1 MKFSKI
7 YSDNSKFKSFKF
19 NKGMNVVIGRITQK
33 ENRNIDT
40 HNLGKS
46 TLITLLDFMLLKEV
60 SKNHIFVK
68 HKNKFIDF
76 TFYLEIELNSGQ
88 FITIKRSVRNQ
99 SKISFK
105 LHKEQYQNYIHE
117 ESWDYEDL
125 PLTTRNKDTNPKII
139 LNRYLEFDVL
149 TEYNYRQSLNYFLRT
164 QDDYNDLFHL
174 KKFAGNDGSWK
185 PFLFE
190 LLGFDGQNLINK
202 YEKEESKKAK
212 DKLIKEIE
220 GKFSISA
227 DKKDKIRGMIQI
239 KENEKD
245 NLQNEIDAFN
255 FLLKENEINEV
266 LINDIEDQV
275 SKLNTLYYNLTYEIK
290 SINDS
295 LKIELD
301 YNFEDIKEVFDEV
314 NIYFADQLKRDY
326 NELLKFNNKVTKE
339 RNKYLNETLIK
350 KENELVKIECKL
362 KELNN
367 RRKELLSVLKEKDT
381 FKKFKRY
388 QSQIIYIEKEISN
401 LKNELDNIDVIK
413 NINKE
418 LDGDK
423 TEINKFI
430 EAIDNQITS
439 GNDLYSKIRAIFYE
453 LTQKIINKTGI
464 LSIEQNKSGNVEFHA
479 EISNLNDELTSQG
492 NGNTYKKILC
502 ACFDLAVLICYSS
515 KSFYK
520 FVYHDGILES
530 LDNRKKLN
538 YLDIL
543 DKICLDNGLQIIIT
557 LIEDDLPYLDNKTKF
572 KFNNNKIV
580 LQLDDSPDNSGKLFS
595 IEF

>member
-46 TLITLLDFMLLKEV
+46 TLITLLDFMLLKEIN
-60 SKNHIFVK
+60 KNHIFVK
-68 HKNKFIDF
+68 HKNKFLDF
-76 TFYLEIELNSGQ
+76 TFYLEIELNSGG

-117 ESWDYEDL
+117 EKWDYEDL
-125 PLTTRNKDTNPKII
+125 PLTTRNKDINPKII

-190 LLGFDGQNLINK
+190 LLGFDGQDLIKK
-202 YEKEESKKAK
+202 YEKEESKKTK

-220 GKFSISA
+220 GKFSVSA

-239 KENEKD
+239 KENEKE

-266 LINDIEDQV
+266 LINDIEDRV
-275 SKLNTLYYNLTYEIK
+275 SKLNTLVYNLKYEIK

-295 LKIELD
+295 IKIELD
-301 YNFEDIKEVFDEV
+301 YNFEDIKEIYDEV
-314 NIYFADQLKRDY
+314 KIYFHDQLKRDY
-326 NELLKFNNKVTKE
+326 NKLLEFNNKVTKE

-350 KENELVKIECKL
+350 KENELTKTECKL
-362 KELNN
+362 EELNS
-367 RRKELLSVLKEKDT
+367 RRKELLSALKEKDT

-388 QSQIIYIEKEISN
+388 QSQIIYIEKEISD

-413 NINKE
+413 NLNKE
-418 LDGDK
+418 IDGTK

-439 GNDLYSKIRAIFYE
+439 GNDLYTKIRATFYE

-479 EISNLNDELTSQG
+479 EISNLDDELTSQG

-502 ACFDLAVLICYSS
+502 ACFDLAVLICYSN

-538 YLDIL
+538 YLDVL
-543 DKICLDNGLQIIIT
+543 DKICLDNGLQIIVT
-557 LIEDDLPYLDNKTKF
+557 LIEDDLPYLDNKIKF
-572 KFNNNKIV
+572 QFNDNKIV
-580 LQLDDSPDNSGKLFS
+580 LQLDDNPDNSGKLFS

>member
-19 NKGMNVVIGRITQK
+19 NKGMNVVIGRITQE
-33 ENRNIDT
+33 ENRDIDT

-68 HKNKFIDF
+68 HKNKFLDF

-125 PLTTRNKDTNPKII
+125 PLTTRNKDINPKII

-220 GKFSISA
+220 GKFSVSA

-239 KENEKD
+239 KENEKE

-255 FLLKENEINEV
+255 FLLKENQINEV

-275 SKLNTLYYNLTYEIK
+275 SKLNTLDYNLRYEIK

-314 NIYFADQLKRDY
+314 NIYFSDQLKRDY

-362 KELNN
+362 EELNN

-388 QSQIIYIEKEISN
+388 QSQIIYIENEISN

-439 GNDLYSKIRAIFYE
+439 GNDLYSKIRGTFYE

-543 DKICLDNGLQIIIT
+543 DKLCLDNGLQIIIT

-572 KFNNNKIV
+572 QFNNNKIV

>member
-19 NKGMNVVIGRITQK
+19 NRGMNVVIGRITQK

-46 TLITLLDFMLLKEV
+46 TLITLLDFMLLKEIN
-60 SKNHIFVK
+60 KNHIFVK
-68 HKNKFIDF
+68 HKNKFLDF
-76 TFYLEIELNSGQ
+76 TFYLEIELNSGG

-117 ESWDYEDL
+117 EKWDYEDL
-125 PLTTRNKDTNPKII
+125 PLTTRNKDINPKII

-190 LLGFDGQNLINK
+190 LLGFDGQDLIKK
-202 YEKEESKKAK
+202 YEKEESKKTK

-239 KENEKD
+239 KENEKE

-275 SKLNTLYYNLTYEIK
+275 SKLNTLEYNLKYEIK

-295 LKIELD
+295 IKIELD
-301 YNFEDIKEVFDEV
+301 YNFEDIKEIYDEV
-314 NIYFADQLKRDY
+314 KIYFHDQLKRDY
-326 NELLKFNNKVTKE
+326 NKLLEFNNKVTKE

-350 KENELVKIECKL
+350 KENELTKTECKL
-362 KELNN
+362 EELNS
-367 RRKELLSVLKEKDT
+367 RRKELLSALKEKDT

-388 QSQIIYIEKEISN
+388 QSQIIYIEKEISD

-413 NINKE
+413 NLNKE
-418 LDGDK
+418 IDGTK

-439 GNDLYSKIRAIFYE
+439 GNDLYTKIRATFYE

-479 EISNLNDELTSQG
+479 EISNLDDELTSQG

-502 ACFDLAVLICYSS
+502 ACFDLAVLICYSN

-538 YLDIL
+538 YLDVL
-543 DKICLDNGLQIIIT
+543 DKICLDNGLQIIVT
-557 LIEDDLPYLDNKTKF
+557 LIEDDLPYLDNKIKF
-572 KFNNNKIV
+572 QFNDNKIV
-580 LQLDDSPDNSGKLFS
+580 LQLDDNPDNSGKLFS